1 MDEIMGIIADTME
14 SIGLR
19 YDYEEWG
26 GEVGYPYFVGHMT
39 ETEPTTED
47 GEQDA
52 TFLITGWSRTSY
64 LELRKAA
71 NAIRGAFPAIE
82 GKRGITESGNGY
94 SVWYAGSDTV
104 PTEMPELKSIQITL
118 NVKIWRASNV

>member
-1 MDEIMGIIADTME
+1 MDEIMGIVADAME

-26 GEVGYPYFVGHMT
+26 GEVEYPYFVGHMT

-47 GEQDA
+47 GEQGA
-52 TFLITGWSRTSY
+52 TFLITGWSRASF

-71 NAIRGAFPAIE
+71 NAIRDALD
-82 GKRGITESGNGY
+82 GKRGATKSGNGY
-94 SVWYAGSDTV
+94 AVWYAGSTDV
-104 PTEMPELKSIQITL
+104 PTDKPELKSIQINL
-118 NVKIWRASNV
+118 NAKIWRAE

>member
-1 MDEIMGIIADTME
+1 MDEIMGIIADAME

-19 YDYEEWG
+19 YDYEEWAG
-26 GEVGYPYFVGHMT
+26 DVEYPYFVGHMT

-52 TFLITGWSRTSY
+52 TFLVTGWSNSSF

-71 NAIRGAFPAIE
+71 SAIREAFPTIE
-82 GKRGITESGNGY
+82 GKRGTTASGNGY
-94 SVWYAGSDTV
+94 TVWYASSDTV
-104 PTEMPELKSIQITL
+104 PTDKPELKSIQINL
-118 NVKIWRASNV
+118 NVKIWRAE